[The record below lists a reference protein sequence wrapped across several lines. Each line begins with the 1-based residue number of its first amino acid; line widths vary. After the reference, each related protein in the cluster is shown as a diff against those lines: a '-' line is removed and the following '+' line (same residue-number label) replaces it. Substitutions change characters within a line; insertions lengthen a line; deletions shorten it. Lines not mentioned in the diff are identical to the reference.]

1 MRLKITEF
9 FRKYAV
15 RRDGQLAIPRT
26 FPVNSFE
33 FPTYAIT
40 HWFPD
45 DTTSFGPENTDPVL
59 AQSAPAVYIEHIA
72 QYVSNEG
79 NPRYRPADMARRI
92 MFYRRNHRAYR
103 KVMREEMVKQNRK
116 NILLVNYAPM
126 DHAYVYRESYK
137 RNWWKFHNHVNTLVA
152 QINAHAVNY
161 QDWHQFISVYLPE
174 DLPTRQHLM
183 QTNVDGVPSRQQ
195 LKFFDTEDKLLYR
208 ELWRWMSDET
218 VSAFDALTEEARD
231 KLFLFVHNGDRFAI
245 LHVGTLFSW
254 RDTPEDGGNVK
265 PDQLQRRL
273 LAFFLR
279 VRYSSALEDIPED
292 QLEESEAEV
301 TSQTKGIKGKTTA
314 KKKTDVTDSDLD
326 DLSGLFKAKRPPV
339 SVAPPTSGAAPKL
352 EDTPYFDDTVTEE
365 DRSESKEEELKEEE
379 SEPLTGEIYRIANDL
394 RDNRR
399 ITKATYNTILKE
411 AEAYKTMKDP
421 YGLGITLDQL
431 RTVTKEDI
439 AMPPTKVAND
449 RTNITDKSLLHA
461 STSVVN
467 KKYVTEVMK
476 KDIAAAILSVQRRG
490 VIVKDY
496 KVERHDDAMTR
507 YETHKFTLKPVG
519 GRPTTVDIYI
529 PLPDKYGKLKVNN
542 KLYTLRMQRVDMPIR
557 KVKPDRVAL
566 TSYFRKLF
574 VERTKRRSHD
584 LGRFITRLL
593 VERADN
599 PEDKRVTKY
608 VLRNVFN
615 KQYDVPYYYSLI
627 AERIAE
633 LQVSYNGKPVTLYF
647 DYAHKDHHFTE
658 DELKSLK
665 PNLTPIGKLEGN
677 LLAVDDQNQV
687 HKFAGSQWSHLTSF
701 QAFLD
706 IYDEKAPVNYTEMK
720 ISDKVLPVGFILAYI
735 YGIDK
740 LVKLLGCRV
749 ERYPSNTRVEV
760 PPECYRLVFDDEQWI
775 LERDDTVASMI
786 LSGLLQFKATLKR
799 HTAHEFNGADVY
811 YLMLDNAGLN
821 SRYLVEIDDLLK
833 SWMDPITEGH
843 LKDMGEPTTLPELI
857 IRGVELLRTRWSPEE
872 MDARYMRTRTHER
885 FAGALFKEL
894 HLAIKARDRRDSN
907 GDTRI
912 EVNPFSV
919 WQSIMDD
926 PAILAVR
933 EANPIQNLR
942 EQEGMTYRGEGGR
955 SDQTMKADARK
966 FLKTDIGDISE
977 STPDSGAVG
986 IIAYKSP
993 DANII
998 NLRGQT
1004 RQYDPKTDGNAKLF
1018 SSTLLLSPSADQDD
1032 RIRSVSWETMTL
1044 CTS

>member
-1 MRLKITEF
+1 MRLKINEF

-15 RRDGQLAIPRT
+15 RKDNQLAVPRT
-26 FPVNSFE
+26 YPISTFE
-33 FPTYAIT
+33 FPVRAIT

-59 AQSAPAVYIEHIA
+59 TQDAPNVYIEHVE

-79 NPRYRPADMARRI
+79 TPRYRPADMMRQI
-92 MFYRRNHRAYR
+92 LLYRRNHRAYR
-103 KVMREEMVKQNRK
+103 KVMRTEMVIQNRK

-137 RNWWKFHNHVNTLVA
+137 KNWWKFRNHIETLVS
-152 QINAHAVNY
+152 QINIHAETY
-161 QDWHQFISVYLPE
+161 PKWHQFISVYLPD

-183 QTNVDGVPSRQQ
+183 QANVEGIPSRQQ

-208 ELWRWMSDET
+208 ELWQWMSDET
-218 VSAFDALTEEARD
+218 VSAFDALSKEARD
-231 KLFLFVHNGDRFAI
+231 KLYLYVHNDDRYAI

-279 VRYSSALEDIPED
+279 VRYSSAIEDMPE
-292 QLEESEAEV
+292 EATNANTLGDV
-301 TSQTKGIKGKTTA
+301 TKVEGVKGKATT
-314 KKKTDVTDSDLD
+314 KKTDIADSDLD
-326 DLSGLFKAKRPPV
+326 DLSGLFKAKRPTV
-339 SVAPPTSGAAPKL
+339 SVAPPTAGNAPRL
-352 EDTPYFDDTVTEE
+352 DDTPYFDETVTEE
-365 DRSESKEEELKEEE
+365 DRTESTEEELKEEV
-379 SEPLTGEIYRIANDL
+379 SNPLTSEIYRRANEL

-399 ITKATYNTILKE
+399 ITKATYNTILRE
-411 AEAYKTMKDP
+411 AEGYKTMKDP
-421 YGLGITLDQL
+421 YGLGMTLDEL
-431 RTVTKEDI
+431 RTVTKEDV
-439 AMPPTKVAND
+439 AMPDTKVAND
-449 RTNITDKSLLHA
+449 RNNITDKSVLNA

-467 KKYVTEVMK
+467 KKYVKEVMK
-476 KDIAAAILSVQRRG
+476 KDIAAAILSVQQRG

-496 KVERHDDAMTR
+496 KVERHEDAMTR
-507 YETHKFTLKPVG
+507 YETHKFTLKPIG
-519 GRPTTVDIYI
+519 GRPTTVDIHI

-584 LGRFITRLL
+584 LGRFITRQL
-593 VERADN
+593 VERAEN
-599 PEDKRVTKY
+599 PEDNRVTKY

-615 KQYDVPYYYSLI
+615 KEYEVPYYYSLI
-627 AERIAE
+627 AERISE
-633 LQVSYNGKPVTLYF
+633 LQVTYEGKSVTLYF
-647 DYAHKDHHFTE
+647 DYAHINHHFSE
-658 DELKSLK
+658 DELKTLK
-665 PNLTPIGKLEGN
+665 PNLVPLGKLSGK
-677 LLAVDDQNQV
+677 LIAVDNLNQI
-687 HKFAGSQWSHLTSF
+687 HMLTGNDWHHLTSF

-706 IYDEKAPVNYTEMK
+706 IYDEKAPVNFAEMK
-720 ISDKVLPVGFILAYI
+720 ISDKVLPIGFILGYI
-735 YGIDK
+735 YGIDN
-740 LVKLLGCRV
+740 LVKLLDCRV
-749 ERYPSNTRVEV
+749 ERYPSNTRIEV
-760 PPECYRLVFDDEQWI
+760 PPECYRLVFNDEQWV

-799 HTAHEFNGADVY
+799 HTVHEFNSSDAY
-811 YLMLDNAGLN
+811 YLMLDNAGLS
-821 SRYLVEIDDLLK
+821 SRYLVEIDDLVK
-833 SWMDPITEGH
+833 SWMDPITEGL
-843 LKDMGEPTTLPELI
+843 LKDMGEPTNLPELM

-912 EVNPFSV
+912 EVNPYSV
-919 WQSIMDD
+919 WQAVMDD
-926 PAILAVR
+926 PAILSVR

-966 FLKTDIGDISE
+966 FLKTDVGDISE

-1004 RQYDPKTDGNAKLF
+1004 RQYDPKTDGNAKIF

-1032 RIRSVSWETMTL
+1032 Q
-1044 CTS
+1044 